1 MKEDIRIFSYLPNP
15 RVWKS
20 LITAKLISVNVNV
33 IGDKPRNLPE
43 WLWDFD
49 ARKLNDID
57 SKDLTKFKRQ
67 SKRGFKV
74 DLYKTDDFLVKHPF
88 GTVPAGFNFDGSVG
102 IFESNSIMRA
112 VARLSDDHNLYGGSN
127 RMQQSR
133 IDSFLDANLGFAR
146 EFQVYVLELDELN
159 DYLYKRMT
167 SAYQFYLDGVEKAL
181 LSSAYIVGDEITI
194 ADISFVCDLAQ
205 FLRER
210 DHKNHLR
217 KQGFELISKNFEK
230 EFPLSFNH
238 LKKLYQTK
246 EFKDVMQDYLEKALT
261 LK

>member
-57 SKDLTKFKRQ
+57 VKDLTKFKRQ

-88 GTVPAGFNFDGSVG
+88 GTVPAGFN
-102 IFESNSIMRA
+102 
-112 VARLSDDHNLYGGSN
+112 LS
-127 RMQQSR
+127 
-133 IDSFLDANLGFAR
+133 
-146 EFQVYVLELDELN
+146 
-159 DYLYKRMT
+159 
-167 SAYQFYLDGVEKAL
+167 
-181 LSSAYIVGDEITI
+181 
-194 ADISFVCDLAQ
+194 
-205 FLRER
+205 
-210 DHKNHLR
+210 
-217 KQGFELISKNFEK
+217 LI
-230 EFPLSFNH
+230 H
-238 LKKLYQTK
+238 I
-246 EFKDVMQDYLEKALT
+246 
-261 LK
+261 

>member
-1 MKEDIRIFSYLPNP
+1 M
-15 RVWKS
+15 WKS
-20 LITAKLISVNVNV
+20 LITAKLISINVNV

-57 SKDLTKFKRQ
+57 VKDLTKFKRQ

-112 VARLSDDHNLYGGSN
+112 VARSSDDHNLYGGSN

-167 SAYQFYLDGVEKAL
+167 SAYLFYLDGIEKAL
-181 LSSAYIVGDEITI
+181 ANQSYIVGNELSI
-194 ADISFVCDLAQ
+194 ADISFVCDFAQ

-210 DHKNHLR
+210 DSKEIINNH
-217 KQGFELISKNFEK
+217 GYEIISKNFEE
-230 EFPLSFNH
+230 EFPYVFEH
-238 LKKLYQTK
+238 LIKLYQRQ
-246 EFKDVMQDYLEKALT
+246 EFKEVMHDYLDKAFT
-261 LK
+261 

>member
-1 MKEDIRIFSYLPNP
+1 MTEDIRIFSYLPNP

-20 LITAKLISVNVNV
+20 LITAKLAKVEIKV

-49 ARKLNDID
+49 AKKVDEID
-57 SKDLTKFKRQ
+57 SVELEKYKRQ
-67 SKRGFKV
+67 SKRGFKG
-74 DLYKTDDFLVKHPF
+74 DLYKTDEFLDKHPF
-88 GTVPAGFNFDGSVG
+88 GTVPAGFNSDGTVG

-112 VARLSDDHNLYGGSN
+112 VARASNDHALYGGSDKLI
-127 RMQQSR
+127 QSR
-133 IDSFLDANLGFAR
+133 IDSFLDANLVFAR
-146 EFQVYVLELDELN
+146 EFQVYVLELTELN

-167 SAYQFYLDGVEKAL
+167 SAYQFYLDGIEKAL

-210 DHKNHLR
+210 DNKNLLR

-246 EFKDVMQDYLEKALT
+246 EFKEVMQDYLEKVLT